1 MIAHSIFFYIF
12 SIIAILS
19 AIMVTVSKNTV
30 HSVFFLILDFISI
43 SCLFIMIGAEF
54 VGMIMLIVY
63 VGAVAVLFLFVV
75 MMLNV
80 SLQKNEWF
88 AAERGSS
95 HIPVG
100 IIVSIIIFFE
110 LIIVVGGWKFKPN
123 LNPDSLDLN
132 FISEKTN
139 THSIGEVLYTDYIHL
154 FQLSGMILLVAMI
167 GAIVLTFRK
176 RSGIKKQSYFKQV
189 SRERSDGVE
198 LIDVE
203 KNKGV
208 KIDVRSFPWPL
219 SYISSYNLYYWCGG
233 NIFKS
238 KKYNCYFNEY

>member
-88 AAERGSS
+88 VAERGSS

-208 KIDVRSFPWPL
+208 KIDV
-219 SYISSYNLYYWCGG
+219 
-233 NIFKS
+233 
-238 KKYNCYFNEY
+238 